1 MDVAF
6 SSERSIED
14 ELERVSKAEVYTVII
29 SYGVMFAYIAIA
41 LGHFRSFSTLLVSK
55 CFN

>member
-6 SSERSIED
+6 SSERSVED
-14 ELERVSKAEVYTVII
+14 ELERVSQAEVYTVII

-41 LGHFRSFSTLLVSK
+41 LGHFRSFSTLLVS
-55 CFN
+55 